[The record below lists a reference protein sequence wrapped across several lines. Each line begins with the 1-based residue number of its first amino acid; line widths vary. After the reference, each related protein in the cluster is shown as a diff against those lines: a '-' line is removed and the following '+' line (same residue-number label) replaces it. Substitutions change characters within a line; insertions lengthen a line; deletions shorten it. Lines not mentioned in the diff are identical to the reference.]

1 MCPYTYNVPS
11 QEYPLSKIVAS
22 IIQAE
27 PIYYDL
33 PKTVEKAATLIEQAA
48 ADGADLITFGE
59 TFFPGYPVWIDICSD
74 MGLWDNAA
82 TKEVW
87 AQLYKNS
94 PTVDSDEIQQLAT
107 LAKDHHLVLVLPINE
122 RVAQGAGQGTL
133 YNSILTID
141 STGELVNHHR
151 KLVPTY
157 TERIIWG
164 AGDGAGVQAVDTQ
177 IGRVGGLVCWEHWMP
192 MARQAMHESSEQIHI
207 AAWPTV
213 KDMLQVAS
221 RHYAHEGRTFVLAA
235 GSVLQAKQIPPQL
248 TLPDDIQPD
257 DYVQHGGSAIIA
269 PDGRY
274 VVEPVY
280 DKEQILTAEL
290 DLDMIIRESMALDV
304 TGHYARPDVFNMT
317 INRKR

>member
-1 MCPYTYNVPS
+1 MPS
-11 QEYPLSKIVAS
+11 VTAS

-27 PIYYDL
+27 PVYYNL
-33 PKTVEKAATLIEQAA
+33 PQTVEKAI
-48 ADGADLITFGE
+48 DLIHDAVKQGAQLVTFGE

-74 MGLWDNAA
+74 MGLWDNPA

-94 PTVDSDEIQQLAT
+94 PTANGAEVQVLSEIAAQLGI
-107 LAKDHHLVLVLPINE
+107 VLVLPINE
-122 RVAQGAGQGTL
+122 RVEKGAGQGTL

-141 STGELVNHHR
+141 STGKLVNHHR
-151 KLVPTY
+151 KLIPTY

-164 AGDGAGVQAVDTQ
+164 AGDGAGVQAVDTS

-213 KDMLQVAS
+213 KDILQVAS

-235 GSVLQAKQIPPQL
+235 GSVLQAKHIPPQL
-248 TLPDDIQPD
+248 ALPETIKPD
-257 DYVQHGGSAIIA
+257 DYVQRGGSAIIA
-269 PDGRY
+269 PDGSY
-274 VVEPVY
+274 LVEPVY
-280 DKEQILTAEL
+280 DKEIILTAEL

-304 TGHYARPDVFNMT
+304 TGHYSRPDVFEMS
-317 INRKR
+317 INRKRI

>member
-1 MCPYTYNVPS
+1 MSTV
-11 QEYPLSKIVAS
+11 KVA

-27 PIYYDL
+27 PVYYNL
-33 PKTVEKAATLIEQAA
+33 PETVEKAIDLIHQAHKE
-48 ADGADLITFGE
+48 GAELITFGE

-94 PTVDSDEIQQLAT
+94 PTADGKEIQQLSA
-107 LAKDHHLVLVLPINE
+107 LAEQLGIVLVLPINE
-122 RVAQGAGQGTL
+122 RVERGAGHGTL
-133 YNSILTID
+133 YNSILTINSD
-141 STGELVNHHR
+141 GQLVNHHR

-164 AGDGAGVQAVDTQ
+164 AGDGAGVKAVDTA

-192 MARQAMHESSEQIHI
+192 MARQALHESTEEIHI

-213 KDMLQVAS
+213 KEMLQVAS

-235 GSVLQAKQIPPQL
+235 GSVLQAKHIPEQL
-248 TLPDDIQPD
+248 SLPDDIQPD
-257 DYVQHGGSAIIA
+257 DYVQRGGSAIIA
-269 PDGRY
+269 PDGSY
-274 VVEPVY
+274 LFEPVY
-280 DKEQILTAEL
+280 DKELILSAEL

-304 TGHYARPDVFNMT
+304 TGHYARPDVFSMS
-317 INRKR
+317 INRNRP